1 MLFTQVGAKLGSGC
15 SDLPKLLLVH
25 LHQLLLCL
33 AQLPALLFKDFC
45 MQGQRGK
52 KKRRNMTEDE
62 KIHILHKV
70 PFLMVHAVEPPLP
83 PSSAMLTA
91 MLFRG
96 FYLCTKEPGAV
107 CSPSLGRV
115 GSQASRDGKE
125 LGTEVLM
132 GGFMG
137 LHEGSAHKRS

>member
-1 MLFTQVGAKLGSGC
+1 
-15 SDLPKLLLVH
+15 
-25 LHQLLLCL
+25 
-33 AQLPALLFKDFC
+33 